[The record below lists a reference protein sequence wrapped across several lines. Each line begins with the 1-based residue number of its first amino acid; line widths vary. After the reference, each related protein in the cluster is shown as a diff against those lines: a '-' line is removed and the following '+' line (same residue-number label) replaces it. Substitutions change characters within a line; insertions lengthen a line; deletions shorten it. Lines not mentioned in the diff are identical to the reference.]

1 MRRNAKR
8 ASLAIL
14 VVLFVSLFFVSV
26 FSVSSFAHPDKIPV
40 HADPTNGYIEIW
52 ANENGNW
59 NLIINTSSSETQ
71 DVPAN
76 TELLVSAK
84 PVYGFSFYGLDYST
98 NLTSGVWNF
107 LSASNMP
114 QFASFVSG
122 FPVNLGLQPAYET
135 TVTAPSEFIAEFP
148 AQLEFLPDYI
158 FDSDY
163 NALWNVSFYG
173 QLVYVVNGSPVPNA
187 QSLLPYFSNLNVKG
201 VGAYNGQT
209 YTASFPIEY
218 VWSGNYFYVDNKEV
232 ANIGSSNYID
242 GLESKSATIT
252 FNSPDPSVYA
262 SGTIFSPTNW
272 GWGDTVEFISEN
284 SLIEYS
290 WQPFS
295 GVSISGQS
303 LYNKTSVTYFPTG
316 EAITIMDTP
325 ATGLVF
331 ENMQEGS
338 LEISHGITG
347 FSASVS
353 SQANPW
359 EYTLSSTPPQ
369 PGYVYAFEPTLGVTS
384 VSFTITNVIGNYVIQ
399 GTLTITAPNGA
410 THVESFSIEPPNSQ
424 VPNQMSFTLTKIPT
438 GTYTWSISPAS
449 GTYTLLG
456 NTYTYTASPSSGS
469 FTLSQ
474 TTPTF
479 SQTVIY
485 GSNVKY
491 ATVTF
496 TSNLPSGVP
505 WSVDFAGTT
514 ESSTSPTITFTNI
527 PYPPNGVTYSYSVP
541 AQITDNGYV
550 YKASSSSGSVAV
562 RGNTNVNVNY
572 NTYVTVNVEL
582 NPSASGTISPTLTVI
597 PLGGTV
603 TIRYSPD
610 VGWVYQ
616 STEIQSGSVSVGS
629 VSQGTT
635 GGEYYYNIPITAYTP
650 ATVIINGIET
660 TFTADFATYYQYSSS
675 PSFTYSVDV
684 YEGSQLVGSVT
695 GSAPNKLSITGL
707 YAETQYTWVFQPS
720 PDVNNVEY
728 RPSSLYSKGPDVIS
742 YSSTSGTFEF
752 TADTQNQS
760 TTAIE
765 TYNQYDYITVNANG
779 GGSVSPSSGWFLYNS
794 QQSFTAS
801 AYSGWYFESWS
812 SSLGPVQGYSDTSN
826 PIVVN
831 TAEPATITANF
842 GENTVTFHESGLP
855 NGITWCVSMDGYT
868 VYSTTP
874 YTITFYAIPT
884 GTYSYSVSPSSPYYY
899 GGDYYIGQT
908 SGTLSVSQGSNSY
921 TVSYTKA
928 YPVTLSVSGGSGSIS
943 WSNAYGTAYPSSGST
958 SGTTIYMTSGAEVEV
973 TASPNSGYS
982 FNGWSSSG
990 YVSVSYSY
998 STRDNPTYF
1007 TDSGGSGSIMA
1018 NFQSDYYSYTWYESG
1033 LSGQTWGISVNGNTY
1048 STSGSSLTEQFTKGN
1063 SYPWSVSIPSGYEA
1077 SPTSGTISGQGS
1089 TTIDFTKSVSVSL
1102 SASPTSGNY
1111 PLTVS
1116 FTASGSGGFGP
1127 YQYDFYADNGQTSGW
1142 QSSNTWSYTYS
1153 SGGSYYPYVVIK
1165 DAHGNTAVSNYV
1177 TITVTTL
1184 PLFVSISA
1192 STMSGNAPLTVQFYS
1207 YPRGGN
1213 GQYTY
1218 SWTFGDGGT
1227 STSAN
1232 PSHTYSSPGTYYVSL
1247 YITSSNGNQQAYS
1260 NTITITVHSSTYSHT
1275 WTISGS
1281 SPPAGSEWLY
1291 ANGGYHS
1298 GSSVTINGLS
1308 GTVSWRAETITKYLG
1323 RGIYAKWTPSPSSG
1337 SVSGSGTTT
1346 VTYTYS
1352 TFRI

>member
-14 VVLFVSLFFVSV
+14 VVLFVSLSFVSAV
-26 FSVSSFAHPDKIPV
+26 SFAHLGEIPV
-40 HADPTNGYIEIW
+40 HADPANGYIEIW

-59 NLIINTSSSETQ
+59 CLIINTSSTETQ
-71 DVPAN
+71 YVPAN

-84 PVYGFSFYGLDYST
+84 SVYGFSFYGLDYST
-98 NLTSGVWNF
+98 NLASGVWSF

-114 QFASFVSG
+114 QLASFISG
-122 FPVNLGLQPAYET
+122 FSVNVGLQPAYET
-135 TVTAPSEFIAEFP
+135 TVSAPSEFIAEFP
-148 AQLEFLPDYI
+148 AELEFSPVYI

-163 NALWNVSFYG
+163 NTLWNVSFYG
-173 QLVYVVNGSPVPNA
+173 MLSYVVNGSPVPNA
-187 QSLLPYFSNLNVKG
+187 GSLASYLSKLNVKG
-201 VGAYNGQT
+201 VGAYNGQI
-209 YTASFPIEY
+209 YSASFLLTY
-218 VWSGNYFYVDNKEV
+218 VSSGNYFEVVNQKV
-232 ANIGSSNYID
+232 ANIGSGNYID

-272 GWGDTVEFISEN
+272 GWGDTVEFIPLN
-284 SLIEYS
+284 SGITYS

-295 GVSISGQS
+295 GVSISSGVS
-303 LYNKTSVTYFPTG
+303 YNKTSVTYFPTG
-316 EAITIMDTP
+316 EAITITDTP
-325 ATGLVF
+325 YTGLVF
-331 ENMQEGS
+331 ENMQEGT
-338 LEISHGITG
+338 LETSHGISS
-347 FSASVS
+347 FSAFVS

-359 EYTLSSTPPQ
+359 EYTLPSTPPQ

-384 VSFTITNVIGNYVIQ
+384 FSFTITNIISNYVIQ

-410 THVESFSIEPPNSQ
+410 THVESFSIDPPNSK
-424 VPNQMSFTLTKIPT
+424 VANQMSFTLTKIPT
-438 GTYTWSISPAS
+438 GTYTWSVSPAS

-456 NTYTYTASPSSGS
+456 NTYTYTASPSNGT

-474 TTPTF
+474 ATPSF
-479 SQTVIY
+479 SQNVIY

-496 TSNLPSGVP
+496 TSNLPSGVS
-505 WSVDFAGTT
+505 WSVDLAGTT
-514 ESSTSPTITFTNI
+514 ESSTSPTITFMNI
-527 PYPPNGVTYSYSVP
+527 PYPPNGITYLYSVP
-541 AQITDNGYV
+541 AQIDYNGYV
-550 YKASSSSGSVAV
+550 YKASPSSGSVAV
-562 RGNTNVNVNY
+562 SGNTNVNVNY

-582 NPSASGTISPTLTVI
+582 NPSTSGTVSPTQTVI
-597 PLGGTV
+597 PLGRTI
-603 TIRYSPD
+603 TIRYSPN

-616 STEIQSGSVSVGS
+616 STEIQSGSVSVGP

-650 ATVIINGIET
+650 ATVIINGRET
-660 TFTADFATYYQYSSS
+660 TFTADFAVYYYYSSS
-675 PSFTYSVDV
+675 PGFIYSVDV
-684 YEGSQLVGSVT
+684 YEGSQLVGSAT
-695 GSAPNKLSITGL
+695 GSALNKLAISGL
-707 YAETQYTWVFQPS
+707 YANTEYTWVFQPS
-720 PDVNNVEY
+720 PNVNNVEY
-728 RPSSLYSKGPDVIS
+728 RPTSLYSKGPDVIS

-812 SSLGPVQGYSDTSN
+812 SSLGSVQGYSDTSN
-826 PIVVN
+826 PVVVN
-831 TAEPATITANF
+831 IAEPATITANF

-855 NGITWCVSMDGYT
+855 NGITWSVTMDGYT
-868 VYSTTP
+868 VYATTP
-874 YTITFYAIPT
+874 YAATFYAIPT

-943 WSNAYGTAYPSSGST
+943 WSDAYGIVYPSSGSA
-958 SGTTIYMTSGAEVEV
+958 SSTTIYMAGGSQVEV
-973 TASPNSGYS
+973 TASANSGYS

-1033 LSGQTWGISVNGNTY
+1033 LSGQTWGISVNGDTY
-1048 STSGSSLTEQFTKGN
+1048 STSGSSLTEQFTRGN
-1063 SYPWSVSIPSGYEA
+1063 SYSWSVSVPSGYEA
-1077 SPTSGTISGQGS
+1077 SPTSGTISGQES
-1089 TTIDFTKSVSVSL
+1089 TTIDFATSISVSL

-1111 PLTVS
+1111 PLRVS
-1116 FTASGSGGFGP
+1116 FTASGSGGFSP

-1153 SGGSYYPYVVIK
+1153 DGGSYYPYVMIK

-1192 STMSGNAPLTVQFYS
+1192 STTSGNAPLTVQFYS

-1232 PSHTYSSPGTYYVSL
+1232 PSNTYSSPGTYYVTL
-1247 YITSSNGNQQAYS
+1247 YVSSSNGNQGAYS
-1260 NTITITVHSSTYSHT
+1260 NQITITVHSPTYSHT

-1281 SPPAGSEWLY
+1281 SPPAGSQWLY